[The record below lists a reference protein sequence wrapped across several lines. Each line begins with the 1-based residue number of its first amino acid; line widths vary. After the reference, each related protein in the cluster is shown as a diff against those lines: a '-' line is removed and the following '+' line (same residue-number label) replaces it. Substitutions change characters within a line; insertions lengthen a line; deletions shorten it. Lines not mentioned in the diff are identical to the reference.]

1 MKNFTILIVSIFSF
15 AYFSCKKNNAPDN
28 TTTSFSKVK
37 TYTEDIT
44 VSGVHTVTSYN
55 VNYDSADRITS
66 LISTSNPGDKF
77 VFHYNSGS
85 SFILDIFNS
94 NELFVRQIFFLNA
107 SLLVDSTVR
116 YSNTHDTATEKYL
129 YNGSNQLSRLKEYD
143 YTTATGSVLW
153 NTHNYSYDNNGNLT
167 GDSDGNSVYNYEYT
181 NMVNNLSIFFFDPT
195 YYTRSHNLVQT
206 TTYQFG
212 GNTQIINHTYTF
224 DSQNRVSTA
233 KEVVAISGDVVIKS
247 YTYF

>member
-1 MKNFTILIVSIFSF
+1 MKHLTILIVSIFSF

-28 TTTSFSKVK
+28 TTTSFTKVK

-44 VSGVHTVTSYN
+44 ISGVHTITSYN

-66 LISTSNPGDKF
+66 MISTSNPGDKF

-85 SFILDIFNS
+85 SYTLDIFHS
-94 NELFVRQIFFLNA
+94 NVLFIHQNFILNP
-107 SLLVDSTVR
+107 SLLIDSTVR
-116 YSNTHDTATEKYL
+116 YNDTHDTATEKYF
-129 YNGSNQLSRLKEYD
+129 YSVSGQLSKLKEYNH
-143 YTTATGSVLW
+143 TTATGSVLW
-153 NTHNYSYDNNGNLT
+153 NTHNYSYDNNGNLA
-167 GDSDGNSVYNYEYT
+167 GDTDDNSVTTYEYT

-195 YYTRSHNLVQT
+195 YYTRSHNLLKT
-206 TTYQFG
+206 TTYQSG
-212 GNTQIINHTYTF
+212 GNTEIINHTYTF

-233 KEVVAISGDVVIKS
+233 KEVVAVSGDVVIKS